1 MLPQVKLIMIYIT
14 VDRLTSGKRV
24 LFLNLINK
32 HNSSLLSVKQRQ
44 LHILIFFLTIAHYM
58 KPYLQK
64 YLGTFPGAK
73 LNFKDHFETR
83 FNKVSKTAKLLQ
95 KL

>member
-1 MLPQVKLIMIYIT
+1 MIYIT
-14 VDRLTSGKRV
+14 VDRPTSGKRV

-44 LHILIFFLTIAHYM
+44 LHILNFFLTIAHYM

-64 YLGTFPGAK
+64 YLGTFPGAN
-73 LNFKDHFETR
+73 LNFKDHFEAR